1 MSELKEAWMALEKH
15 WKIVP
20 SETRITGDKS
30 YSMMRWTLAPFF
42 RMILRVKIRG
52 IKNVPTSGPTIL
64 AANHLSHVDPLVVIL
79 ASRRKTHYL
88 AKDGH
93 FSNFALASFMRATGQ
108 IETNRETGGGE
119 ALSSAAVALH
129 AKRALG
135 IFPEGTRSKRTE
147 PPFLLPGKTGFA
159 RLAAAYPEVPVVP
172 IGLSGTR
179 DFMTPSKH
187 KLPRL
192 WRRVGISY
200 GKPVTWWDWLEK
212 RADLS
217 DLQALADKEDHEVK
231 AALATMYREFTDEF
245 MERIRGQGAP

>member
-1 MSELKEAWMALEKH
+1 MSGVKEAWMALESH
-15 WKIVP
+15 WRITP
-20 SETRITGDKS
+20 SPARITGDKS
-30 YSMMRWTLAPFF
+30 YGFMRWTLAPFF

-52 IKNVPTSGPTIL
+52 IGNVPRSGPTIL

-93 FSNFALASFMRATGQ
+93 FRNFALASFMRATGQ
-108 IETNRETGGGE
+108 IETNRETGGAE
-119 ALSSAAVALH
+119 ALSSAAVVLH

-135 IFPEGTRSKRTE
+135 IFPEGTRSKREE
-147 PPFLLPGKTGFA
+147 PPYLLPGKTGIA
-159 RLAAAYPEVPVVP
+159 RLAASYPDVPVVP
-172 IGLSGTR
+172 IGLKGTR
-179 DFMTPSKH
+179 EFMKPSKH

-192 WRRVGISY
+192 WRRVEISY
-200 GKPVTWWDWLEK
+200 GKPVTWWEWLEK
-212 RADLS
+212 RVELT

-231 AALATMYREFTDEF
+231 SVLSGMYREFTDEF

>member
-1 MSELKEAWMALEKH
+1 MGQLKEAWMALEKH
-15 WKIVP
+15 WKITP
-20 SETRITGDKS
+20 SEVRITGDKS
-30 YSMMRWTLAPFF
+30 YGMMRWTLAPLF
-42 RMILRVKIRG
+42 RMVLRVKIRG

-93 FSNFALASFMRATGQ
+93 FRNFALASFMRATGQ
-108 IETNRETGGGE
+108 IETNRNTGGGE
-119 ALSSAAVALH
+119 ALSSAAVVLH

-135 IFPEGTRSKRTE
+135 IFPEGTRSKRDE
-147 PPFLLPGKTGFA
+147 PPYLLPGKTGFA
-159 RLAAAYPEVPVVP
+159 RLAASYPDVPVVP
-172 IGLSGTR
+172 IGLTGTR
-179 DFMTPSKH
+179 NFMAPSKH

-212 RADLS
+212 RKDVKE
-217 DLQALADKEDHEVK
+217 LQALADKEDHEVK
-231 AALATMYREFTDEF
+231 AALSTMYREFTDEF